1 MTGSDRSDYW
11 DTATGIQVECQ
22 DGQKTGSDLG
32 GECNQMQIYVEN
44 EGKQ

>member
-11 DTATGIQVECQ
+11 DTAIGIQVECQ
-22 DGQKTGSDLG
+22 DGQETGSDLG
-32 GECNQMQIYVEN
+32 GVGNQMQIYVEN